1 MSISAAVCVVFATLE
16 LFPRCHGRTS
26 FAAGVNQ
33 IPGEE
38 WTYLE
43 RQMLL
48 SSYSHYI
55 DMT

>member
-33 IPGEE
+33 VPGEE